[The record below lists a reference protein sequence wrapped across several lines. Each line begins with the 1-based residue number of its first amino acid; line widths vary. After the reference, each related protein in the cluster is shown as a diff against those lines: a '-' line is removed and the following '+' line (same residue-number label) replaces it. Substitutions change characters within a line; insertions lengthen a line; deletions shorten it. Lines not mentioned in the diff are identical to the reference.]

1 MTYIQGF
8 QVNFQVK
15 IYELLKK
22 TMNDFF
28 SFVAQLRNTAPDF
41 IKRITAV
48 NVSSYGSLKGFNL
61 EILESVRHVS

>member
-1 MTYIQGF
+1 
-8 QVNFQVK
+8 
-15 IYELLKK
+15 
-22 TMNDFF
+22 MNDFF